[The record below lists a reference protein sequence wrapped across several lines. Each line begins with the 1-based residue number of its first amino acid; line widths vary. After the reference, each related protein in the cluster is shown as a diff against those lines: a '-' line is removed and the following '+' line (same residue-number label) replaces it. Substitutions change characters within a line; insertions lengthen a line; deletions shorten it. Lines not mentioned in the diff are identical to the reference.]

1 MLATPN
7 IVSWYSDAS
16 HIYSLTFKKTRTK
29 KEKGRRC
36 IFIHCSVIL
45 SFSCSFFFS
54 SYKCRLFN
62 LFLVCSHLFDKHNS
76 KELWSTYYS
85 RSTCW
90 SKFFTVLT
98 LALVKLK
105 FTSITAWSWI
115 PVKSLMLSCPGCWD
129 SYFWIAH
136 SQARLRC
143 SHNKQYKSYTIWD
156 MHMVIKCQ

>member
-1 MLATPN
+1 MHH
-7 IVSWYSDAS
+7 ISIAS
-16 HIYSLTFKKTRTK
+16 HSRRQEPKRKKAGDVYLFT
-29 KEKGRRC
+29 
-36 IFIHCSVIL
+36 VV
-45 SFSCSFFFS
+45 SFCHSAVRFFS

-98 LALVKLK
+98 LAFVKLK